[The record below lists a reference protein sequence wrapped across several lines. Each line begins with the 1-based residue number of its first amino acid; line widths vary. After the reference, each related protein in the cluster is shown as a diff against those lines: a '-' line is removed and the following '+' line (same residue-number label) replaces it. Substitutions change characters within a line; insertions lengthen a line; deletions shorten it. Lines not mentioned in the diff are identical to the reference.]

1 MNMNFRKNDTFIF
14 LEDGITPTINLKNY
28 LEFSDTLVETGTC
41 LGQGVERALDAGYD
55 NIKSVEMVEERFV
68 LCQNKFANND
78 KVKLWLGDS
87 RDNLLE
93 MISDK
98 PCVILLDAH
107 PSGRGSAGHD
117 DLMKNGNSSIF
128 YQERILTDE
137 IKIILKSRH
146 KHLLILDDTNVIDQ
160 VYTSLLPDYRFEI
173 IGNKFLECIPQ

>member
-1 MNMNFRKNDTFIF
+1 MDFRKKASLIL
-14 LEDGITPTINLKNY
+14 LEDGVTPTINLENY

-41 LGQGVERALDAGYD
+41 LGQGVERALDAGYT
-55 NIKSVEMVEERFV
+55 NIRSVEMVEQRFIF
-68 LCQNKFANND
+68 CQNKFIDND

-87 RDNLLE
+87 RDNLFD

-117 DLMKNGNSSIF
+117 DLIKNGNNSIF
-128 YQERILTDE
+128 HQERILTDE
-137 IKIILKSRH
+137 IKIILKSPH
-146 KHLLILDDTNVIDQ
+146 KHLLILDDTNVIDPI
-160 VYTSLLPDYRFEI
+160 YTSLLSGYRFEI